1 MIPSQRF
8 LGIEFPRC
16 VSWAEIKVMVMSFP
30 YCIMYPRRLADAQ
43 SLMKERRLQMALVA
57 CACFCGNRGVD
68 VIN

>member
-1 MIPSQRF
+1 
-8 LGIEFPRC
+8 
-16 VSWAEIKVMVMSFP
+16 MVMSFP